1 MEIKGV
7 IELVLL
13 FLSSSVDSELVFYLM
28 LTEFSLAIMI
38 MVHLS

>member
-7 IELVLL
+7 IEPALSL
-13 FLSSSVDSELVFYLM
+13 LSSSADSELVFYLM